1 MSGRQEPG
9 PSSWP
14 RSPRTRRAS
23 RSTWRGPGS
32 RRRAQQPWCARL
44 LGSWLARWERV
55 GKGWE
60 GQWGG
65 GGKEADALGRAGSWR
80 RDRARAEGWNQADLS
95 FVGVRHRDV
104 LSRWTACSL
113 ARRVPAASSV
123 PRSPCCQPRAWRRP
137 SSFPVEAPCPSA
149 TSTLQRGS
157 NSRSIA
163 CLTSV
168 SAAASSGL
176 GSPWTGAAGWAS
188 VGVSVVVAGAGA
200 GACPGAGAGG
210 LASIGVASG
219 ASVVVAVA
227 AGCCCC
233 CCCCCL
239 FFLLRLKMPLK
250 AFLTWASAS
259 GAARRWLAGL
269 LILVVQ
275 VHGRERD
282 GVFAGP

>member
-1 MSGRQEPG
+1 
-9 PSSWP
+9 
-14 RSPRTRRAS
+14 
-23 RSTWRGPGS
+23 
-32 RRRAQQPWCARL
+32 
-44 LGSWLARWERV
+44 
-55 GKGWE
+55 
-60 GQWGG
+60 
-65 GGKEADALGRAGSWR
+65 
-80 RDRARAEGWNQADLS
+80 
-95 FVGVRHRDV
+95 
-104 LSRWTACSL
+104 LSRWAACSL
-113 ARRVPAASSV
+113 PDAYLPPPVCLGALIVSLAPGVSHH
-123 PRSPCCQPRAWRRP
+123 PSPLKPP
-137 SSFPVEAPCPSA
+137 A
-149 TSTLQRGS
+149 TSTSQRES

-168 SAAASSGL
+168 STAASSGL

-200 GACPGAGAGG
+200 GAGACPGAGAGG

-219 ASVVVAVA
+219 ASVVVAV

-259 GAARRWLAGL
+259 GAARRWLARL

-282 GVFAGP
+282 GVFAWP

>member
-1 MSGRQEPG
+1 M
-9 PSSWP
+9 
-14 RSPRTRRAS
+14 
-23 RSTWRGPGS
+23 
-32 RRRAQQPWCARL
+32 
-44 LGSWLARWERV
+44 
-55 GKGWE
+55 
-60 GQWGG
+60 
-65 GGKEADALGRAGSWR
+65 
-80 RDRARAEGWNQADLS
+80 
-95 FVGVRHRDV
+95 
-104 LSRWTACSL
+104 
-113 ARRVPAASSV
+113 
-123 PRSPCCQPRAWRRP
+123 
-137 SSFPVEAPCPSA
+137 
-149 TSTLQRGS
+149 
-157 NSRSIA
+157 
-163 CLTSV
+163 
-168 SAAASSGL
+168 
-176 GSPWTGAAGWAS
+176 
-188 VGVSVVVAGAGA
+188 VVAGAGA